1 VLAEGG
7 TQISSTRLRKE
18 LNEKEGE
25 ELVEELETMALTQ
38 RLLVNVIQAYQMKM
52 EEKEMTK
59 LKGDSKLQ
67 GLISSK

>member
-18 LNEKEGE
+18 LNEKEGK

-38 RLLVNVIQAYQMKM
+38 RLLVNVIQAYQVKV
-52 EEKEMTK
+52 EEKEMAK
-59 LKGDSKLQ
+59 LKGHSKLQ